1 MAQKARCV
9 KGFGV
14 FGGVGDSKE
23 EGERSR
29 GREVAGRA
37 AVLCVA
43 ADGVGWRVLE
53 GAGEA
58 VGVDGGR
65 IITLGTMYSC
75 TVYAGV

>member
-1 MAQKARCV
+1 MGVWGIQKR
-9 KGFGV
+9 
-14 FGGVGDSKE
+14 
-23 EGERSR
+23 R
-29 GREVAGRA
+29 GRGRAGGRWEAAGRA

-43 ADGVGWRVLE
+43 AGGLGWRVLE

-58 VGVDGGR
+58 VGVAGGR

>member
-1 MAQKARCV
+1 M
-9 KGFGV
+9 

-29 GREVAGRA
+29 GREVAGRRG
-37 AVLCVA
+37 VRLLVGWGW

-53 GAGEA
+53 GAGEV
-58 VGVDGGR
+58 VGVAGGR

>member
-1 MAQKARCV
+1 MGVWGIQKR
-9 KGFGV
+9 
-14 FGGVGDSKE
+14 
-23 EGERSR
+23 R
-29 GREVAGRA
+29 GRGRA
-37 AVLCVA
+37 GGRWRGVRLLVGWGW

-75 TVYAGV
+75 AVYVGV